1 MNLVYK
7 IKLLLIHIIKKH
19 WRILLAAGVGLIA
32 VKIMTMR
39 GILG

>member
-7 IKLLLIHIIKKH
+7 IKLFLIRIIKKH
-19 WRILLAAGVGLIA
+19 LQILLAAGVGLIV
-32 VKIMTMR
+32 VKMMTMS